1 MDSTG
6 DFLTL
11 VPLLD
16 TVNIPASPT
25 PSSTGTTAR
34 SVLSATTTNTAVTS
48 TAGVASSPARRL
60 RLDSLFNTRRGY
72 HVPLVSLT
80 VRKDGSQHTAPPA
93 PAPVSLGPADWR
105 SWLGGLVGSGSTTGD
120 EIDILCM
127 WTRSLPVPLA
137 SCNKTVLI
145 YLLSVAG
152 PDRPIPEKPEPAEHM
167 AYKEWEA
174 ASNKAGATASSVE
187 RSRNNLYDRLHA
199 TISERGSVFSTFFS
213 PCVC

>member
-16 TVNIPASPT
+16 AVNIPDSPT
-25 PSSTGTTAR
+25 PSSTSTTSR
-34 SVLSATTTNTAVTS
+34 TVLSATTTNTAVTS

-105 SWLGGLVGSGSTTGD
+105 SWLGGLVGSGILTGD
-120 EIDILCM
+120 EIDVLCM
-127 WTRSLPVPLA
+127 WTRSHPVPLT
-137 SCNKTVLI
+137 SCDKFVLI
-145 YLLSVAG
+145 YSIFSG
-152 PDRPIPEKPEPAEHM
+152 
-167 AYKEWEA
+167 
-174 ASNKAGATASSVE
+174 G
-187 RSRNNLYDRLHA
+187 SRQTYPRK
-199 TISERGSVFSTFFS
+199 T
-213 PCVC
+213 